1 MSERDADEWFPLEP
15 EEHEAQVH
23 AALSLLGPTPA
34 RVIDLGAG
42 GARLARPL
50 VEAGHRVLAIDRDPE
65 AVEACRDAGAETR
78 LADLLN
84 ADAPLGFRDGPAD
97 AALLLGGT
105 LMEFVDPLE
114 AASLLRR
121 VRAAVRSGGWL
132 AIDGSLTE
140 VWDDVG
146 EGAWATGVS
155 EDGAWQL
162 IWAPG
167 DAVVA
172 LRRGDRVDP
181 DDWEIGAD
189 DRLLRL
195 WSRGALVLLAEAS
208 GWGRPEPVDFRTLLR
223 LERPSSTGGSED
235 RLRGRQEGS

>member
-1 MSERDADEWFPLEP
+1 MSPRESDEWFPLEP
-15 EEHEAQVH
+15 EEHEAQAH
-23 AALSLLGPTPA
+23 AVLSLLGPTPR

-42 GARLARPL
+42 GGRLAGPL
-50 VEAGHRVLAIDRDPE
+50 VEAGHRVLAIDHDPE
-65 AVEACRDAGAETR
+65 AIAACRRLGAETR
-78 LADLLN
+78 RADLRSPEF
-84 ADAPLGFRDGPAD
+84 APGFDDGPAD
-97 AALLLGGT
+97 AAILLGGT

-121 VRAAVRSGGWL
+121 VRAHVRPGGWL

-146 EGAWATGVS
+146 EGSWATGVS

-162 IWAPG
+162 IWAAG

-181 DDWEIGAD
+181 DDWEIGPE

-195 WSRGALVLLAEAS
+195 WSRGALALLAEAS
-208 GWGRPEPVDFRTLLR
+208 GWGQPEPVDFRTLLR
-223 LERPSSTGGSED
+223 LERTPDAKGED
-235 RLRGRQEGS
+235 APPRGRQDGA